1 MTKIVI
7 YGNLNSNKLNNN
19 SIMTEKSQNSEMTKE
34 RAIEI
39 AQSILEISN
48 NEKYIAEV
56 KIIKETRLDKE
67 RHLYFLFETFIQ
79 NTKNKRFVLLS
90 EVKYFIENDESE
102 EQLASDLEIRV
113 EELNTFEEWFLFNYL
128 K

>member
-1 MTKIVI
+1 
-7 YGNLNSNKLNNN
+7 
-19 SIMTEKSQNSEMTKE
+19 MTEKSQNSEMTKE